1 MGIKICSVNPSYIFL
16 LSVNNVF
23 GNVFNTDDI
32 SQKSTKTIQDVPV
45 DVIYNNKD
53 LHVTAPD
60 NVDVNLSGP
69 NQKLIKIE
77 NPEDLKVTIDLS
89 DKKLESITRNFR
101 LKV

>member
-1 MGIKICSVNPSYIFL
+1 MGIKICSLNSSRIFL

-53 LHVTAPD
+53 LHVTKAPD
-60 NVDVNLSGP
+60 SVDVNLSGP
-69 NQKLIKIE
+69 QSKLIK
-77 NPEDLKVTIDLS
+77 LKTLRTSKLQLIYLIKSRKLS
-89 DKKLESITRNFR
+89 
-101 LKV
+101 

>member
-1 MGIKICSVNPSYIFL
+1 MGIKICSLNSSRIFL

-53 LHVTAPD
+53 LHVTKAPD
-60 NVDVNLSGP
+60 SVDVNLSGP
-69 NQKLIKIE
+69 QSKLIKIE
-77 NPEDLKVTIDLS
+77 NPEDLKVTVDLS
-89 DKKLESITRNFR
+89 DKKQEAIIKISG
-101 LKV
+101 